1 MVERPDNGTP
11 PSMPRWVKV
20 FGIVVIVLIV
30 IVVIGLLIG
39 GNHGPGRH
47 LGFRPT
53 DGQSV
58 HIGHEW
64 RTS

>member
-1 MVERPDNGTP
+1 MVQPPNEGAP

-20 FGIVVIVLIV
+20 FGIVVIVV
-30 IVVIGLLIG
+30 IVLGVILRLVG

-53 DGQSV
+53 DGQSAR
-58 HIGHEW
+58 IGHEL
-64 RTS
+64 RTL

>member
-1 MVERPDNGTP
+1 MAQPPDYGTP
-11 PSMPRWVKV
+11 PSTPRWVKI

-30 IVVIGLLIG
+30 LVVIGLLIG

-47 LGFRPT
+47 LGFSPA
-53 DGQSV
+53 DGQQA
-58 HIGHEW
+58 HIGAQL